1 MSNNATANSAAASA
15 GNNGG
20 PGAKKVISRQE
31 WDTRLS
37 SVPVQKKQLNQLV
50 MNYLIIQGYK
60 DAAEKFAA
68 EASLQPHVD
77 LSTIEDRMT
86 IRQAV
91 ESGRIDEAIEK
102 VNDLDPEVGL
112 FLYQRCIYSVR
123 VSIFLK
129 KTRLL
134 LK

>member
-112 FLYQRCIYSVR
+112 FLWQRCILQCTGQHCPKENSM
-123 VSIFLK
+123 
-129 KTRLL
+129 LL
-134 LK
+134 E